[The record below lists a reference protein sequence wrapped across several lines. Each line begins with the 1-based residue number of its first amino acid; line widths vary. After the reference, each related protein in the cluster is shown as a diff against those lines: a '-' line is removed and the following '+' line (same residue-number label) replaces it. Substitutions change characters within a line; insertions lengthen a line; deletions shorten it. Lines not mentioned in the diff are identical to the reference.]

1 MTSGPGSPA
10 AAQIPGQGARVL
22 DRTLSALLRLPGPAK
37 AYQVERGLPVPA
49 RDGIALLT
57 DHYAPVR
64 GPGRGT
70 VMIRTPYGRDSPT
83 DIEAR
88 VYASRGYHVL
98 LQSVRGTFGSG
109 GEFDPMANEASD
121 AQDAVAWLR
130 TQPWFDGRLATAGAS
145 YMGWT
150 QWALMTDP
158 PPELRTAIVMVGPHD
173 MSGTAYGTGAFYL
186 NGFLTWSELI
196 VTQEQHPGLR
206 GQVRS
211 LTASRRLAPAV
222 RRLPLADSA
231 DQALGHQAPW
241 FRRWLTH
248 PDRADPFWARLNVS
262 SALDQ
267 VSVPVRLVAG
277 WQDLFLEQSVQ
288 QYQVLR
294 RRGVDVT
301 LTVGPWT
308 HLQLASKGFGTVL
321 RGNLDWLSEHLAGEA
336 AGSRPAPARI
346 FVTGGG
352 RWRDLADW
360 PPPSAQEVRYLQPG
374 GRLSDGPPA
383 GPGPSTSFYYDPA
396 DPTPTVG
403 GRLLT
408 IDAGVHDNRALEAR
422 PDVLTF
428 TTAPLESAL
437 EITGVPVVELSCSRD
452 NPFADV
458 FVRLCDV
465 DPRGRS
471 RNFSDAH
478 RRLDPASPGD
488 EASPD
493 APAPAPA
500 GEPAMLRL
508 ELDPCAHRL
517 APGHRLRLQVSGG
530 SFPRFTRNEGTG
542 ATPGT
547 GTELRP
553 CTHTVYHTTGAASRV
568 ILPVSP

>member
-1 MTSGPGSPA
+1 MTTGPDSLA
-10 AAQIPGQGARVL
+10 AAQTPGRGARVL
-22 DRTLSALLRLPGPAK
+22 DRALSGLLRLPGRAVG
-37 AYQVERGLPVPA
+37 YQVERRLRVPT
-49 RDGIALLT
+49 RDGCALLT
-57 DHYAPVR
+57 DHFAPAD

-70 VMIRTPYGRDSPT
+70 VLIRTPYGRDSPT

-109 GEFDPMANEASD
+109 GEFDPMANEAGD

-130 TQPWFDGRLATAGAS
+130 AQPWFDGRLATAGAS

-150 QWALMTDP
+150 QWALLLDP
-158 PPELRTAIVMVGPHD
+158 PPELRTAVVMVGPHD
-173 MSGTAYGTGAFYL
+173 LSGTAYGTGAFYL

-196 VTQEQHPGLR
+196 VTQERYRGLR
-206 GQVRS
+206 AQVRS
-211 LTASRRLAPAV
+211 VTASRRLAPAV
-222 RRLPLADSA
+222 RQLPLADAA
-231 DQALGHQAPW
+231 DEALGHQAPW

-248 PDRADPFWARLNVS
+248 PDRADPFWDRLNA
-262 SALDQ
+262 SAALER
-267 VSVPVRLVAG
+267 VGVPVRLVAG
-277 WQDLFLEQSVQ
+277 WQDLFLEQSLH

-294 RRGVDVT
+294 GRGVDVT
-301 LTVGPWT
+301 VTVGPWS
-308 HLQLASKGFGTVL
+308 HLQLATKGFGSVV
-321 RGNLDWLSEHLAGEA
+321 RGNLDWFAEHLAGEPA
-336 AGSRPAPARI
+336 RSRPAPARV

-352 RWRDLADW
+352 GWRDLAGW
-360 PPPSAQEVRYLQPG
+360 PSPTAEDVRYLLPG
-374 GRLSDGPPA
+374 GRLGDGPPA

-428 TTAPLESAL
+428 TSAPLETVV
-437 EITGVPVVELSCSRD
+437 EITGVPVVELAHSRD
-452 NPFADV
+452 NPYADI

-465 DPRGRS
+465 DPKGRS
-471 RNFSDAH
+471 RNFSDAQL
-478 RRLDPASPGD
+478 RLNQAPG
-488 EASPD
+488 AAGPPPS
-493 APAPAPA
+493 
-500 GEPAMLRL
+500 GEPETLRI

-530 SFPRFTRNEGTG
+530 SFPRFDRNEGAG
-542 ATPGT
+542 APPGT
-547 GTELRP
+547 RTELRP
-553 CTHTVYHTTGAASRV
+553 CTHTVYHTIGAASRV